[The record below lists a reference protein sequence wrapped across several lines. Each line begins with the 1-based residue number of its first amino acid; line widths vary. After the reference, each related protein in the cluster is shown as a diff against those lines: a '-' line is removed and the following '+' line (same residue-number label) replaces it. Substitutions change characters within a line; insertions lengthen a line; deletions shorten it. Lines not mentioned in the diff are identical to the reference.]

1 MIVWRRLIGVTLS
14 LALVQCSESAPTTPS
29 VTSVEITAAS
39 PSVRLGNTL
48 TLTVQIRDA
57 DGGAVNTRAIVW
69 SSSAPSI
76 ATVSSTGV
84 VTALAAGTARIAA
97 SAFGRSGIFTVT
109 VLPREVARVQLLPAA
124 ISLRVGT
131 TATVQARA
139 FDADNELL
147 TDRPI
152 SWSSGNPAVA
162 SVSATGLVTA
172 VAEGTTTISATSEGR
187 SGQAAVSV
195 TLAPVA
201 TIAVAPT
208 VDTLPLAGT
217 RTFTA
222 TVRDA
227 GGAILSGRA
236 IVWRSSIDTIATI
249 ASNGVVTAIA
259 PGVTQLSATSEGRTG
274 SATLVVLARLASSV
288 TLTPATASL
297 ITGTTLTLTAQVT
310 DASGNILVGRPIQ
323 FSSTAPDVAT
333 VSSTGVITGVAPG
346 TARIVATS
354 EGRTGSATITVVPIP
369 VASVEL
375 SPTTT
380 TLLTG
385 QSTGFTAIARSAS
398 GGELPG
404 RAVTWTSGAPAILT
418 VSPQGLVA
426 GVSPGTAL
434 VLATIDGVTGTATVS
449 VRRPAVATVIVSPPD
464 PILLVGDTLQLAAVP
479 RDANNV
485 GLTGRVIT
493 WSSSDENIAFVANTG
508 MLFALRRG
516 SATITATVEGIR
528 GTIIVAVR

>member
-1 MIVWRRLIGVTLS
+1 MMHWRRVVGAA
-14 LALVQCSESAPTTPS
+14 LALTLVQCSESAPTTPE
-29 VTSVEITAAS
+29 VASVEITAAS

-48 TLTVQIRDA
+48 ALTVQLRDA
-57 DGGAVNTRAIVW
+57 AGGIVNTRAIVW
-69 SSSAPSI
+69 SSSAPSV

-84 VTALAAGTARIAA
+84 VSALAPGTARIAA
-97 SAFGRSGIFTVT
+97 SAFGRSGIFSVT
-109 VLPREVARVQLLPAA
+109 VLPREVARVQLLPTA

-152 SWSSGNPAVA
+152 TWSSSNPAIA
-162 SVSATGLVTA
+162 TVSGSGLVTA
-172 VAEGTTTISATSEGR
+172 VAEGTATISATSEGR

-201 TIAVAPT
+201 TVSIAPS

-222 TVRDA
+222 TLRDA
-227 GGAILSGRA
+227 GGAVLTGRT
-236 IVWRSSIDTIATI
+236 IVWRSSVDTIATV

-297 ITGTTLTLTAQVT
+297 ITGTTLALTAQVT
-310 DASGNILVGRPIQ
+310 DANGNILVGRPIEY
-323 FSSTAPDVAT
+323 SSTAPAIAT
-333 VSSTGVITGVAPG
+333 VSPTGVITGVSPG

-369 VASVEL
+369 VASVQL
-375 SPTTT
+375 SPATT

-385 QSTGFTAIARSAS
+385 QSTTFSAVARSAS
-398 GGELPG
+398 GEQLPG
-404 RAVTWTSGAPAILT
+404 RTVTWTSGAPAILT
-418 VSPQGLVA
+418 VSSQGLVA
-426 GVSPGTAL
+426 GVAPGTAL
-434 VLATIDGVTGTATVS
+434 VLATIDGVTGTATVT
-449 VRRPAVATVIVSPPD
+449 VRRPAVATVLVSPPD
-464 PILLVGDTLQLAAVP
+464 PTLLPGDTLRLAAVA

-485 GLTGRVIT
+485 GLTDRAIT

-508 MLFALRRG
+508 LVFALRRG

-528 GTIIVAVR
+528 GTIIVTVR